1 MSELTSIE
9 KRNLEKLFRMGGGY
23 QRVEGKLLAGI
34 LVCRIQPPRWK
45 ADRHDLSE
53 VMIVRILEG
62 NAIDPVWHPASIR
75 SDAVPQKASGSRGSR
90 S

>member
-1 MSELTSIE
+1 
-9 KRNLEKLFRMGGGY
+9 
-23 QRVEGKLLAGI
+23 
-34 LVCRIQPPRWK
+34 
-45 ADRHDLSE
+45 
-53 VMIVRILEG
+53 MIVRILEG